1 MQVILWLLVDL
12 FLQLLC
18 NSLTY
23 EHLSGCFILE
33 DPSLGFSELFQVAAI
48 AIRGDILRLMALVLG
63 ASRLLAIAKDISGL
77 CHIAIGEV
85 FLRFI
90 NHSIVLQLWGPF

>member
-18 NSLTY
+18 SSLTY

-33 DPSLGFSELFQVAAI
+33 DPSSGFSKLFQVVI
-48 AIRGDILRLMALVLG
+48 IVVRGAFLKSMALVLG
-63 ASRLLAIAKDISGL
+63 ANRLLTIAKDIGGL
-77 CHIAIGEV
+77 HPIAVSEV
-85 FLRFI
+85 FL
-90 NHSIVLQLWGPF
+90 